1 MICPAC
7 RHEVPADAVYCGHC
21 GYNLSAIQIAD
32 HQRLASSM
40 QPLEVQESPLLL
52 QRVKQV
58 EANQAR
64 ELTRRA
70 NDPSD
75 SSVPG
80 VDWESGTM
88 PLDARA
94 VLAEVAREQRKYRRF
109 PVAVEVGYATDHNF
123 YTGFTQN
130 LSHGGL
136 FVATHMLSEIGDVLA
151 LTFSVPGLRKICTGI
166 CQVQWIR
173 EYNPDYPDTVPGMG
187 LRFLKLE
194 PEARAAIE
202 LFINHRRPIFFE

>member
-1 MICPAC
+1 M
-7 RHEVPADAVYCGHC
+7 YCGFC
-21 GYNLSAIQIAD
+21 GYKLSAIEIAE
-32 HQRLASSM
+32 HQRLAAGM
-40 QPLEVQESPLLL
+40 QPLEVQESPQLL
-52 QRVKQV
+52 QKVKRV
-58 EANQAR
+58 EAHAAQ

-70 NDPSD
+70 NDPAD
-75 SSVPG
+75 GSVPG
-80 VDWESGTM
+80 VDWESDTL
-88 PLDARA
+88 PVDSRA
-94 VLAEVAREQRKYRRF
+94 VLEEVAREQRQYRRF
-109 PVAVEVGYATDHNF
+109 PVAVEVGYASDHNF

-136 FVATHMLSEIGDVLA
+136 FVATHMLGEIGDVLA

-173 EYNPDYPDTVPGMG
+173 EYNPDYPDSVPGMG

-202 LFINHRRPIFFE
+202 LFISHRRPIFFE